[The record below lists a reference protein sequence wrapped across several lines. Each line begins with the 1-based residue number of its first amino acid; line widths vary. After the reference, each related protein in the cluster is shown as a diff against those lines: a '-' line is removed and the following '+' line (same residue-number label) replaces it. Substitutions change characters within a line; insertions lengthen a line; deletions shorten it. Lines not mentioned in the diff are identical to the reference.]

1 MVMDL
6 AVTSGVM
13 ATLLAE
19 AARAGA
25 VECCGLLLG
34 AEPEGFPEGR
44 KVRITS
50 ALPAAN
56 VAAEPTLR
64 FEIDPLI
71 LVRAHKAARDGGAQ
85 VLGYYHSHPNGRA
98 EPSPCDSEQASGDGR
113 IWAII
118 ANGSVSFWQDTYSG
132 FEHLP
137 YVLSD
142 G

>member
-1 MVMDL
+1 MDL

-19 AARAGA
+19 AANAGGT
-25 VECCGLLLG
+25 ECCGLLLG
-34 AEPEGFPEGR
+34 PQPEGGAGSR
-44 KVRITS
+44 KVLIVRT
-50 ALPAAN
+50 LPAAN
-56 VAAEPTLR
+56 VAAEPTQR
-64 FEIDPLI
+64 FEIDPLV

-118 ANGSVSFWQDTYSG
+118 ANGAVSFWQDAYSG

>member
-1 MVMDL
+1 MVTDL
-6 AVTSGVM
+6 AVTSGVI

-19 AARAGA
+19 AEKAGA
-25 VECCGLLLG
+25 TECCGLLLG
-34 AEPEGFPEGR
+34 AKPQGG
-44 KVRITS
+44 KVLITG
-50 ALPAAN
+50 ALSAAN
-56 VAAEPTLR
+56 VADDPTQR
-64 FEIDPLI
+64 FEIDPLT
-71 LVRAHKAARDGGAQ
+71 LVRAHKAARAGGMQ

-118 ANGSVSFWQDTYSG
+118 ANAAISFWQDTYSG

-137 YVLSD
+137 YALGD

>member
-1 MVMDL
+1 MVTDL

-19 AARAGA
+19 AANAGA
-25 VECCGLLLG
+25 MECCGLLLG
-34 AEPEGFPEGR
+34 ARPQDG
-44 KVRITS
+44 KVLITG
-50 ALPAAN
+50 ALAAAN
-56 VAAEPTLR
+56 VADDPTQR

-71 LVRAHKAARDGGAQ
+71 LIRAHKAAREGGAD

-118 ANGSVSFWQDTYSG
+118 ANEAISFWQDTYSG
-132 FEHLP
+132 FERLP
-137 YVLSD
+137 YALGD